1 MLINRRALKQNHS
14 VGEKRLKYTGLLCYM
29 EDFGM
34 GRTYWTHESE
44 YILAYVVTNIL
55 STRTQITVSI
65 QYLGL
70 FDSNIVIIIV
80 IVYCNE
86 YSN

>member
-1 MLINRRALKQNHS
+1 MPISCRAIKQNHS
-14 VGEKRLKYTGLLCYM
+14 VGKKHLKYAGLLCYM
-29 EDFGM
+29 EAFGM

-44 YILAYVVTNIL
+44 YIQVYVVTNIL
-55 STRTQITVSI
+55 STRTQSKTSI